1 MQELPHHYQVS
12 AKAAP
17 EGTVTLEGNEVPA
30 LETAPPKE
38 FGGPGGYWSP
48 EALLVGAVTDCFIL
62 TFRAIARA
70 SKLDWSALECS
81 TEGKL
86 ERVDRVTRFTE
97 LTVTANLTV
106 AAGTDADKA
115 KQLLEKAESNCLV
128 SNSLNSTIHLHAT
141 VNQAG

>member
-1 MQELPHHYQVS
+1 M
-12 AKAAP
+12 
-17 EGTVTLEGNEVPA
+17 PA

-86 ERVDRVTRFTE
+86 ERIERVTRFTE
-97 LTVTANLTV
+97 LTITAHLTV
-106 AAGTDADKA
+106 PAGTDTDKA

-128 SNSLNSTIHLHAT
+128 SNSLTSTINLHAT
-141 VNQAG
+141 VDQAG